1 MSRRRVHRQGRELS
15 FRNRHGEEIDVE
27 SFSAT
32 TAKNEFGRVL
42 DAALQRGAVAITR
55 HDAPRAVLL
64 DIEEYQALVDAQSH
78 PLDKLT
84 EQFDALLAGM
94 QQPAARAAVRSA
106 FAASP
111 AELGKA
117 AVSAVSKR
125 RG

>member
-1 MSRRRVHRQGRELS
+1 MSRRRAHRQGRELL

-27 SFSAT
+27 SISAT

-42 DAALQRGAVAITR
+42 EKALKSGAVAITR
-55 HDAPRAVLL
+55 HDAPKAVLL
-64 DIEEYQALVDAQSH
+64 DIEEYHALVDAQSH
-78 PLDKLT
+78 PLDTLT

-94 QQPAARAAVRSA
+94 QEPAARAAVRSA
-106 FAASP
+106 FAATP

-117 AVSAVSKR
+117 AVSVASKR